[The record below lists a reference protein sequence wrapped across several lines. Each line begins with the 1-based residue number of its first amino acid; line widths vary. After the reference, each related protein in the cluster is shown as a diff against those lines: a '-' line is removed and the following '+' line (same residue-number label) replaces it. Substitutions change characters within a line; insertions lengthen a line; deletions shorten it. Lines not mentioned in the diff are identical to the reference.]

1 MGKLIYSFQTSL
13 DGYINNAAGDFAA
26 LTPDAEVHSFHNE
39 QARGIAVQV
48 YGRRLWEIMR
58 AWETLGDEPGAAAEE
73 REFADIWKRS
83 RKYVASRTLSETGG
97 DAELLTGDLGEELA
111 RLKAGE
117 GDVSIGGA
125 DLAADAIRLG
135 LVDEYRLVVYPV
147 VFGGGTP
154 FFPDL
159 EAPLGLELLET
170 RRFGSGA
177 VYARYA
183 AKGP

>member
-13 DGYINNAAGDFAA
+13 DGYIAGRDGSFDA
-26 LTPDAEVHSFHNE
+26 LAPDAEVHAFHNE
-39 QARGIAVQV
+39 ESRGIATHV

-58 AWETLGDEPGAAAEE
+58 VWETLGDEPGASAAV
-73 REFADIWKRS
+73 REFAAIWRGA
-83 RKYVASRTLSETGG
+83 RKLVASRTRSQADVGAS
-97 DAELLTGDLGEELA
+97 AELIAGDLLEELE

-125 DLAADAIRLG
+125 TAAAEAIRAG

-159 EAPLGLELLET
+159 GGPIALELLDT
-170 RRFGSGA
+170 RRFGSG
-177 VYARYA
+177 VVHSRYA
-183 AKGP
+183 AL